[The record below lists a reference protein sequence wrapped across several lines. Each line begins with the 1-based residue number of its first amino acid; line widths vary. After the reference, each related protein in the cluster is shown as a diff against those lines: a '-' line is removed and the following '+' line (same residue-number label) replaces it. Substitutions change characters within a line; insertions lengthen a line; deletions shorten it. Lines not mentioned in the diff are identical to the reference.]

1 MKNNLDKSI
10 SLIVIII
17 SGLAI
22 ILWFY
27 NYYLGLDNSILL
39 KDFNVNSFLLWGI
52 NNTDL
57 LIIFYIF
64 LCLQLAGLSEFKQRQ
79 DYIVVAFISLIFTP
93 VDQPY
98 RREIANERGNMLP
111 VLKWKPPTENSI
123 DFLMVS
129 GGFHLVS
136 KEHKGHPSP
145 GTMFLSY
152 DATVVV

>member
-10 SLIVIII
+10 SLIVLTI

-39 KDFNVNSFLLWGI
+39 KDFNANSFLTWGI

-79 DYIVVAFISLIFTP
+79 DYLVVAFISLIFTP
-93 VDQPY
+93 
-98 RREIANERGNMLP
+98 IGLLFIKNETD
-111 VLKWKPPTENSI
+111 KDDI
-123 DFLMVS
+123 
-129 GGFHLVS
+129 
-136 KEHKGHPSP
+136 
-145 GTMFLSY
+145 
-152 DATVVV
+152 

>member
-10 SLIVIII
+10 SLVVLTI

-27 NYYLGLDNSILL
+27 NYYLGSDSSILL
-39 KDFNVNSFLLWGI
+39 KDFNVNSLLSWGV

-79 DYIVVAFISLIFTP
+79 DYLVVAFISLIFTP
-93 VDQPY
+93 IGLLFIKD
-98 RREIANERGNMLP
+98 ETD
-111 VLKWKPPTENSI
+111 KDDK
-123 DFLMVS
+123 
-129 GGFHLVS
+129 
-136 KEHKGHPSP
+136 
-145 GTMFLSY
+145 
-152 DATVVV
+152 

>member
-27 NYYLGLDNSILL
+27 NYYAGLDSSVLL
-39 KDFNVNSFLLWGI
+39 KDFNVNSFFNWGI

-93 VDQPY
+93 IGLLFIKD
-98 RREIANERGNMLP
+98 
-111 VLKWKPPTENSI
+111 EN
-123 DFLMVS
+123 D
-129 GGFHLVS
+129 
-136 KEHKGHPSP
+136 KDDK
-145 GTMFLSY
+145 
-152 DATVVV
+152 

>member
-10 SLIVIII
+10 SLLVLTI

-27 NYYLGLDNSILL
+27 NYYLGSDSFILL
-39 KDFNVNSFLLWGI
+39 KDFNVNSLLSWGV
-52 NNTDL
+52 NNSDL

-93 VDQPY
+93 IGLLFIKD
-98 RREIANERGNMLP
+98 ETD
-111 VLKWKPPTENSI
+111 KDDK
-123 DFLMVS
+123 
-129 GGFHLVS
+129 
-136 KEHKGHPSP
+136 
-145 GTMFLSY
+145 
-152 DATVVV
+152 

>member
-10 SLIVIII
+10 SLAVLTI

-27 NYYLGLDNSILL
+27 NYYLGSDSSVLL
-39 KDFNVNSFLLWGI
+39 KDFNVNSFLFWGV

-79 DYIVVAFISLIFTP
+79 DYLVVAFISLIFTP
-93 VDQPY
+93 IGLLFIKD
-98 RREIANERGNMLP
+98 ETD
-111 VLKWKPPTENSI
+111 KDDT
-123 DFLMVS
+123 
-129 GGFHLVS
+129 
-136 KEHKGHPSP
+136 
-145 GTMFLSY
+145 
-152 DATVVV
+152 

>member
-10 SLIVIII
+10 SLIVITI

-39 KDFNVNSFLLWGI
+39 TDFNVNSFLTWGI

-79 DYIVVAFISLIFTP
+79 DYLVVALISLVFTP
-93 VDQPY
+93 IGLLFIKD
-98 RREIANERGNMLP
+98 EAD
-111 VLKWKPPTENSI
+111 KDDT
-123 DFLMVS
+123 
-129 GGFHLVS
+129 
-136 KEHKGHPSP
+136 
-145 GTMFLSY
+145 
-152 DATVVV
+152 

>member
-10 SLIVIII
+10 SLAVLTI

-27 NYYLGLDNSILL
+27 NYYLGSDSFILL
-39 KDFNVNSFLLWGI
+39 KDFNVNSLLSWGV

-79 DYIVVAFISLIFTP
+79 DYLVVAFISLIFTP
-93 VDQPY
+93 IGLLFIKD
-98 RREIANERGNMLP
+98 ETD
-111 VLKWKPPTENSI
+111 KDDT
-123 DFLMVS
+123 
-129 GGFHLVS
+129 
-136 KEHKGHPSP
+136 
-145 GTMFLSY
+145 
-152 DATVVV
+152 